1 MYLQRIDYLSITA
14 GRKHGVRM
22 SQHLRK
28 FPIDPNMRGQPRC
41 ANVLDQTYPD
51 RDLVLHRRQTHF
63 PANDAK
69 ELVTP
74 QEHYICMQ
82 KKTCQ
87 LVCMRI

>member
-1 MYLQRIDYLSITA
+1 
-14 GRKHGVRM
+14 
-22 SQHLRK
+22 
-28 FPIDPNMRGQPRC
+28 MRGQPRC

-82 KKTCQ
+82 KKNMSVSLHAHIDNIYNKGKIYNNGDNPYKLLYIQ
-87 LVCMRI
+87 Q